1 MATATVDFTSMDAGA
16 DTGQT
21 TDVDQ
26 SQVTSDVGDSGQQ
39 QDGQQQEQQQ
49 EQQQQADGRRGPAD
63 VRGAVKAAAEA
74 LPEQAATIKKLG
86 DAYFRADAYAKVFPT
101 VQDASSAKQ
110 LFDAVG
116 GVDGVTQIQQR
127 QQQYDAQDEQIKTGN
142 PEAIDS
148 AFKNFPD
155 GMSALAPHYLDT
167 LARTNP
173 ESYAT
178 SVAPHAMGLLERAG
192 VLVHIQQLAAETD
205 PARKAAL
212 ANQLDQW
219 MQKQGQDVKQMRTAG
234 PKNPMEGKLQEQ
246 KTALEQQQEQ
256 FFSKQVDTA
265 VNNASAPELNKVVDQ
280 YAKTYKLNDVQ
291 KQRFNLSLA
300 QRVVQDMLGDDT
312 FKKQD
317 QIRRSAKDVDKVASF
332 RTSEFNRR
340 LSDAAFK
347 EAHELYG
354 ATTKPSGGT
363 GEVKPNTAKTAPGG
377 GPLLVSR
384 AMTPADLD
392 MSKDPNQYLFIAN
405 KGYRKDGTFVTWK

>member
-1 MATATVDFTSMDAGA
+1 MATATVDLGSIDQTA

-21 TDVDQ
+21 ADVDQ
-26 SQVTSDVGDSGQQ
+26 TQVTSDGADGTQ
-39 QDGQQQEQQQ
+39 QDGQQQDGTQQQ
-49 EQQQQADGRRGPAD
+49 TDGRRGPAD

-127 QQQYDAQDEQIKTGN
+127 QQQYDAQDEAIKTGN

-155 GMSALAPHYLDT
+155 GMAALAPHYLDT

-178 SVAPHAMGLLERAG
+178 AVAPHAMGLLERAG
-192 VLVHIQQLAAETD
+192 VLGHIQQLAAETD

-219 MQKQGQDVKQMRTAG
+219 MQKQGQDVKQLRTA
-234 PKNPMEGKLQEQ
+234 PTKNPMEGKLLEQ

-265 VNNASAPELNKVVDQ
+265 VNTASTPELNKIVDQ

-300 QRVVQDMLGDDT
+300 NRVVQEMLADDT

-317 QIRRSAKDVDKVASF
+317 QIRRTGKDVQKVADF
-332 RTSEFNRR
+332 RASEFQRR
-340 LSDAAFK
+340 LGDAAFK
-347 EAHELYG
+347 EAQELYG
-354 ATTKPSGGT
+354 ATQKPSGGT

-384 AMTPADLD
+384 AMTPGDLD